1 MPAGAINSAG
11 WGYVTSLFNVE
22 ISLKCV
28 TTGHLPSAP
37 LPIIIREALALKNTF
52 LTGVA
57 SGIDP
62 ELTPTW
68 TCSPTKP
75 SKNVAILY
83 CPVLGVCF
91 SRR

>member
-1 MPAGAINSAG
+1 MPADAINSAG

-37 LPIIIREALALKNTF
+37 SPIIIREALALKNAF
-52 LTGVA
+52 LTGFA

-68 TCSPTKP
+68 TQ
-75 SKNVAILY
+75 
-83 CPVLGVCF
+83 
-91 SRR
+91 